1 MNEYIAVWDIAKKRD
16 FTTGFIIKRTA
27 EIVAGSELLAAP
39 DRVRIHADIVAIDKF
54 NNMPYTRVAEV
65 IESRMG
71 HKDLAHS
78 CDLLIDGTGV
88 GAAVVDL
95 LRERGLNPVPI
106 VFTGGSS
113 VREVTAPLG
122 SMFHGGNA
130 LTPLKIVKELHVPK
144 ADLVAA
150 GKLLIEQGR
159 VRVAE
164 GLRWG
169 GDFKNQLLAFK
180 GKVNEKGNRKYEADT
195 EGDHDDMVVCLLMA
209 AWWILR
215 GGSKDTE
222 RVIPAKDEP
231 DSWSPSDYY

>member
-1 MNEYIAVWDIAKKRD
+1 MAVWDIAKKRD
-16 FTTGFIIKRTA
+16 FTTGFIVKRTA
-27 EIVAGSELLAAP
+27 EIVTGSEILKSP
-39 DRVRIHADIVAIDKF
+39 DRVRIYADIVAIDKF
-54 NNMPYTRVAEV
+54 NNIPYTRVAEI

-78 CDLLIDGTGV
+78 CDLLIDGTGI

-95 LRERGLNPVPI
+95 LREKGLHPVPI
-106 VFTGGSS
+106 VFTGGGT
-113 VREVTAPLG
+113 VREVTAPFG
-122 SMFHGGNA
+122 SIFKGGEA
-130 LTPLKIVKELHVPK
+130 LVPLKIVKELHVPK
-144 ADLVAA
+144 TDLVAA

-169 GDFKNQLLAFK
+169 QDFKDQLLAFK
-180 GKVNEKGNRKYEADT
+180 GKVNEKGHRTYEADT

-215 GGSKDTE
+215 GGSKDEE
-222 RVIPAKDEP
+222 RVIPAKAEE